1 MTKNNVVEE
10 KNETTNVQITPPI
23 SKELKKKG
31 KVMKSKRERLTT
43 FIMQAP
49 LTIWT
54 ILFILAPFC
63 LLAYMSF
70 MTKGPLGIVQYTPT
84 IENYKEIFNPV
95 YADVIKQSLVVAG
108 WTTLLTVLMGYPL
121 SNFIAKVRAKTASL
135 LTVFLMLPLW
145 VSGLVVLYSFV
156 ILLNNSG
163 LINTFL
169 MNIGLIKE
177 PLQLLYNNFAT
188 VVGMIYM
195 FLPFAVLPMYSSIEK
210 LDRGLIEASK
220 DLGAGPVKTFFNVTL
235 PLTSPGIFAAVIL
248 TFIPCIGYYMVMD
261 MLGGGTS
268 LLIGNLIY
276 RQFTISR
283 NWPFG
288 AALSMVLALVI
299 FLMVFIYTKLGGD
312 LDDLGA

>member
-1 MTKNNVVEE
+1 MKKSEE
-10 KNETTNVQITPPI
+10 KPRP
-23 SKELKKKG
+23 KGRPKKTR
-31 KVMKSKRERLTT
+31 RERMTT
-43 FIMQAP
+43 LIMQAP
-49 LTIWT
+49 MTIWAA
-54 ILFILAPFC
+54 LFIIAPFC
-63 LLAYMSF
+63 LLAFMSF
-70 MTKGPLGIVQYTPT
+70 MTKGPLGSIQYTPT
-84 IENYKEIFNPV
+84 LDNYKEILNPV

-108 WTTLLTVLMGYPL
+108 WTTTLTILMGYPL
-121 SNFIAKVRAKTASL
+121 AGFIAKVKSKTSSL
-135 LTVFLMLPLW
+135 LTILLMLPLW

-163 LINTFL
+163 IINTIL
-169 MNIGLIKE
+169 MKLHLLKE
-177 PLQLLYNNFAT
+177 PLALLYNNFAI

-210 LDRGLIEASK
+210 LDPGLIEASK
-220 DLGAGPVKTFFNVTL
+220 DLGAGPVKTFCKVTL
-235 PLTSPGIFAAVIL
+235 PLTSPGVFAAIIL
-248 TFIPCIGYYMVMD
+248 TFIPCIGYYMVTD

-268 LLIGNLIY
+268 LMIGNLIY

-288 AALSMVLALVI
+288 AALSVVLAVII